1 MEHKQLKAGQLVE
14 VTDFEG
20 RKLVRKAVEI
30 SGRTVYICTQEE
42 FERAAQRGL
51 EPICVGF
58 DLEFVRPCHGA
69 P

>member
-1 MEHKQLKAGQLVE
+1 MDANELKAGQLVE

-30 SGRTVYICTQEE
+30 LGETVYICSQEE
-42 FERAAQRGL
+42 FKLSLTQNK

-58 DLEFVRPCHGA
+58 NIEFVRPCHGT
-69 P
+69 

>member
-1 MEHKQLKAGQLVE
+1 MDTKQLKIGQLVE

-30 SGRTVYICTQEE
+30 SGRTVYICTTEE
-42 FERAAQRGL
+42 FEMAVQKGR

-58 DLEFVRPCHGA
+58 DSEFVRPCHGA